1 MTYICTN
8 ENNYKIEIMRY
19 TFKEDNNT
27 TWFCTKLVT
36 SNEWLIFAEY
46 KGEVIRGTKQIR
58 KTMTKEIK
66 ETFGIK

>member
-1 MTYICTN
+1 
-8 ENNYKIEIMRY
+8 MRY
-19 TFKEDNNT
+19 TYKEDNNT
-27 TWFCTKLVT
+27 TWFCTRLVT

-46 KGEVIRGTKQIR
+46 KGKVIKGTKQIR